1 MTGDRLPVFFLKGV
15 GQGLATAL
23 FRKETLTDPLE
34 PMPTVPEWLASYGVT
49 PGDASAFDRC
59 EADWYALLD
68 RRKRRTD
75 AFLAGAFAGPAC
87 TRAPCSRWSRSSA
100 GRYTSSSR
108 STGSENYCACSA
120 ADRARRA
127 RPAEIPQCIKKGT
140 NQS

>member
-34 PMPTVPEWLASYGVT
+34 PMPTIPEWLASYGVS
-49 PGDASAFDRC
+49 PGDMSAFDRC

-75 AFLAGAFAGPAC
+75 AFLAGAFAGTCVYVALC
-87 TRAPCSRWSRSSA
+87 L
-100 GRYTSSSR
+100 
-108 STGSENYCACSA
+108 GSLAFVGWLVW
-120 ADRARRA
+120 RL
-127 RPAEIPQCIKKGT
+127 IP
-140 NQS
+140 